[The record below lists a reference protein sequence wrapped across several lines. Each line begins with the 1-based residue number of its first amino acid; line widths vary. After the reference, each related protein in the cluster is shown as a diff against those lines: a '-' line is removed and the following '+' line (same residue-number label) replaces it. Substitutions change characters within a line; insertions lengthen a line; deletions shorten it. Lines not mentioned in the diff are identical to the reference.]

1 MLPTPKKN
9 LTFLV
14 LLDQQYPSVP
24 MIAIL
29 DEGELCYIYEEFN
42 KYKFTIH
49 SDL

>member
-1 MLPTPKKN
+1 MLPTANKN

-14 LLDQQYPSVP
+14 MLGQQYPSVP

-29 DEGELCYIYEEFN
+29 HEGELCYIYEEFN
-42 KYKFTIH
+42 KHKLTIH

>member
-1 MLPTPKKN
+1 MLPKPNKN

-14 LLDQQYPSVP
+14 LLDQQYPSVS

-29 DEGELCYIYEEFN
+29 HEGELCYIYEEFN
-42 KYKFTIH
+42 KCKFTIH